1 MEAEFLACRPTPRRL
16 AESEAKGRSVLTS
29 EGVSLSVLTS
39 GGRGPERAAKAAGRS
54 VLLFFAVVAEEAFQF
69 LGEFVAG
76 GQVAG
81 ALVQLRVVAFF

>member
-39 GGRGPERAAKAAGRS
+39 GGEAGASCEGRS